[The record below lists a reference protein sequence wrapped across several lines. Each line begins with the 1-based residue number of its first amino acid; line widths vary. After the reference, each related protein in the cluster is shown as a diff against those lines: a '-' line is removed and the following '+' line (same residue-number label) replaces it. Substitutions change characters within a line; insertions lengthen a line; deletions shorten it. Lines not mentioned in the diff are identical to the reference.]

1 MTQDLR
7 QELTEMMGPAE
18 WRWLSPHADKGS
30 VVLVDPALDLV
41 EVGYAIATDDVS
53 TVDRWIAE
61 ALLTKPTAEQMAEW
75 GQTQRKQFTSLI
87 VQPFVLVQVLG
98 QDAANP

>member
-7 QELTEMMGPAE
+7 LELAEMMGPAE

-41 EVGYAIATDDVS
+41 EVGYAIATDDVAA
-53 TVDRWIAE
+53 VDRWIAE
-61 ALLTKPTAEQMAEW
+61 ALLTKPTSVQMAEW
-75 GQTQRKQFTSLI
+75 SQAQRKQFTSLI
-87 VQPFVLVQVLG
+87 VQPFVLVQDSAVS
-98 QDAANP
+98 